1 MGNKTVKLNMEAK
14 LRNLNWNLNK
24 VIEINGGEINS
35 LYPKSLNVKP

>member
-24 VIEINGGEINS
+24 VIEINGG
-35 LYPKSLNVKP
+35 